1 MTPYSRGYAA
11 GLKAAAE
18 VCKSYA
24 KGRNA
29 IAADPNE
36 RRRIRNSA
44 TTLALAAEY
53 CANEI
58 LSLPIEGEADQRAK
72 GEDSR
77 TEQSCENGAAHPNP
91 GEPVAQ
97 VMHAMANDGKCGPVA
112 WFKSPGSLPDGTLL
126 YAHPARPG
134 HSQECVSD
142 LSERLRQYADI
153 ADAGGKAH
161 WANAMREAMYTL
173 AVYRQNAAK
182 EEHDAHR

>member
-58 LSLPIEGEADQRAK
+58 LSLPIVGEATDPDLVIADALSTAKHALSEAKAEAERA
-72 GEDSR
+72 
-77 TEQSCENGAAHPNP
+77 QSLFAASVRDAERH
-91 GEPVAQ
+91 
-97 VMHAMANDGKCGPVA
+97 
-112 WFKSPGSLPDGTLL
+112 
-126 YAHPARPG
+126 YAEA
-134 HSQECVSD
+134 
-142 LSERLRQYADI
+142 ERLREALEKVERWQFPPT
-153 ADAGGKAH
+153 GKFWESGTPVSYGA
-161 WANAMREAMYTL
+161 AYGSNGERDYMRNVARAAL
-173 AVYRQNAAK
+173 AATRK
-182 EEHDAHR
+182 EEGNG